1 MPVSLGI
8 VVAWTATVVAIAVFL
23 VFGMVEIGAGNWLGR
38 RLGVAEI
45 WSRFLGYLASQ
56 GASPLT
62 VLLVAAAA
70 ALSLV
75 TAALVLWLA
84 LTLRDQPR
92 GAPDD
97 SPAGE

>member
-1 MPVSLGI
+1 MPVPLGI
-8 VVAWTATVVAIAVFL
+8 VAAWAAMVGAMAVLL
-23 VFGMVEIGAGNWLGR
+23 VFGTVEIGAGNWLGR
-38 RLGVAEI
+38 QLGITEI

-56 GASPLT
+56 GASPLI
-62 VLLVAAAA
+62 VLLVATAA

-75 TAALVLWLA
+75 TAALILWLA

-97 SPAGE
+97 SPASE

>member
-1 MPVSLGI
+1 MPVPLWS
-8 VVAWTATVVAIAVFL
+8 VVAWTAMVGAIAVFL
-23 VFGMVEIGAGNWLGR
+23 VFGTVEIGAGNWLGR
-38 RLGVAEI
+38 RLGIPEI
-45 WSRFLGYLASQ
+45 WSRFLGYLANQ

-92 GAPDD
+92 AASDD
-97 SPAGE
+97 SPASE